1 MAGLTD
7 SGFVMARLVALAAS
21 PRPSSRS
28 RALLDIA
35 VERLRAQGADIQY
48 FHLNIF
54 PAADLL
60 ALNTESDAIA
70 AWADAVAAADGL
82 ILATP
87 VHKASFSAGL
97 KALLDVLP
105 ERGLANK
112 AVLTISAGGSKRHQ
126 LAVEHGLRPVL
137 SVLKAITVN
146 EHVYASEE
154 EGKRDSNGVLQWQP
168 QVSARLDKALQQL
181 WAQLPGLPQRIDPF
195 RLRDSIVSAR
205 ISV

>member
-1 MAGLTD
+1 
-7 SGFVMARLVALAAS
+7 MARLVALAAS
-21 PRPSSRS
+21 PRASSRS

-70 AWADAVAAADGL
+70 AWTDAVAAADGL
-82 ILATP
+82 LLATP

-112 AVLTISAGGSKRHQ
+112 AVLTFSAGGSKRHQ
-126 LAVEHGLRPVL
+126 LAVEHGLRPIL
-137 SVLKAITVN
+137 SVLKGILVS
-146 EHVYASEE
+146 EHVYVCEE
-154 EGKRDSNGVLQWQP
+154 EGKRDSTGTLQWQP

-181 WAQLPGLPQRIDPF
+181 WRQLPDYPQRIDPLK
-195 RLRDSIVSAR
+195 LRDSILSAG
-205 ISV
+205 ISI

>member
-1 MAGLTD
+1 
-7 SGFVMARLVALAAS
+7 MARLVALAAS
-21 PRPSSRS
+21 PRASSRS

-48 FHLNIF
+48 FHLSIF

-60 ALNTESDAIA
+60 ALNTGNGAIA
-70 AWADAVAAADGL
+70 AWTDAVAAADGL
-82 ILATP
+82 LLATP

-137 SVLKAITVN
+137 SVLKGILVS
-146 EHVYASEE
+146 EHLYVCEE
-154 EGKRDSNGVLQWQP
+154 EGKRDNQGILQWQP
-168 QVSARLDKALQQL
+168 QVSSRLDKALQQL
-181 WAQLPGLPQRIDPF
+181 WRQLPDYPQRIDPQK
-195 RLRDSIVSAR
+195 LRDSILSAG
-205 ISV
+205 ISI